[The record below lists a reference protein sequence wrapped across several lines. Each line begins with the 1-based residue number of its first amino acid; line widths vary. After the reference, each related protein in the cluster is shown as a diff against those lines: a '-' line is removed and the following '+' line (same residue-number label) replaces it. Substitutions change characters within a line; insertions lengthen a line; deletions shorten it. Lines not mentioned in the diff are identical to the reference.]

1 MMKRICVDIDGCLC
15 EYQFPQIVKSFFGVS
30 IEKYAIYAYDLADVL
45 GVSHLMI
52 DTMFKEQ
59 VWGKPTFM
67 PDALETLQEWV
78 DKYTIL
84 IYSNRVK
91 YMGRQGLS
99 DWLLGYNIPYTWITE
114 GKQEYDIHIDDSPAK
129 LMSTNSKVKLLY
141 SQSWNARCL
150 DITDSLRRVHNWKE
164 IRDIIEE
171 EICGDTL

>member
-1 MMKRICVDIDGCLC
+1 LCIDLDGTLVS
-15 EYQFPQIVKSFFGVS
+15 YDFPQIVKSFFGVS

-67 PDALETLQEWV
+67 PDALETLQEL
-78 DKYTIL
+78 DSKYTIL

-99 DWLLGYNIPYTWITE
+99 DWLLEYNIPYTWITE
-114 GKQEYDIHIDDSPAK
+114 GKYEYDYHIDDSPAK

-141 SQSWNARCL
+141 NQSWNTRCL
-150 DITDSLRRVHNWKE
+150 DITHSLQRVHSWKE
-164 IRDIIEE
+164 IRRIVEE
-171 EICGDTL
+171 G